1 MEAAVT
7 YRRETWNRFLHT
19 ILERLPPLIAKYSDS
34 NQKPISDVFDILSQ
48 GNVHTQKERIK
59 FLAKMDEFV
68 RNTMEN
74 EKYYQTPFLWFSNT
88 FFLNSQRLLVEAS
101 FHADDFIQYLVRVLR
116 GNPSTPGFFQLIKD
130 KTPLS
135 DLKWE
140 TLQYYCNEIHDP
152 LTEIQMDILRVIY
165 SMVNSDPLRAMDQH
179 YLTRE
184 IAQQIQV
191 TKQFRG
197 LHHLFS
203 RLDARWG
210 VWMFSEA
217 FGISMLMFKLT
228 MTKQRKLEP
237 FLDFHSPES
246 FVFQMSNVYCISDF
260 PDSFFGF
267 IYIPSECITHF
278 YTYLEQGVENNYLS
292 EFLIDPVLT
301 TQAGSSLAL
310 YSVDDGWE
318 ESYIPLEIKNA
329 IESRRRIQSKDIS
342 VKLGYVTPQLSN
354 RLNYQILESPE
365 QAIRVY
371 INTNE
376 SFSFGNLPI
385 KLGKDYHN
393 SVFTQADLALLAKFF
408 SKKIA
413 GPTFTVRNILNEFS
427 LDMFWVEIPSK
438 WECTVPLFLHLLPWS
453 SVLTTDKKIILI
465 TTLTSY
471 LLDWIKNHLSWHVV
485 QFSSVFRSKTL
496 REEWYDF
503 QNGKW
508 RCPQF
513 LDLNK

>member
-1 MEAAVT
+1 MKSEVS
-7 YRRETWNRFLHT
+7 YRRETWNRFLQT
-19 ILERLPPLIAKYSDS
+19 ILERLPRLIASYSS
-34 NQKPISDVFDILSQ
+34 SEQKIISEVFDILSQ
-48 GNVHTQKERIK
+48 GNVSTQEERNK
-59 FLAKMDEFV
+59 FLANMDQFV
-68 RNTMEN
+68 RKNMERV
-74 EKYYQTPFLWFSNT
+74 EYYQTPFLWFSNT
-88 FFLNSQRLLVEAS
+88 FFLNAQRLLVEAS

-116 GNPSTPGFFQLIKD
+116 GNPSTLGFFQLIQN
-130 KTPLS
+130 KTQLS

-140 TLQYYCNEIHDP
+140 ALQYYCNEIHDP
-152 LTEIQMDILRVIY
+152 LTEFQMDILRVIY

-184 IAQQIQV
+184 IVKGVHV

-217 FGISMLMFKLT
+217 FGISMSMFKLIMAKDHT
-228 MTKQRKLEP
+228 IDS
-237 FLDFHSPES
+237 FLDFYSPES
-246 FVFQMSNVYCISDF
+246 FVFQMSNVYGS
-260 PDSFFGF
+260 PNDSNTYFGF
-267 IYIPSECITHF
+267 F
-278 YTYLEQGVENNYLS
+278 YTPSSCVSQLTSFLEQGIENNHLS
-292 EFLIDPVLT
+292 EFQLEPVLT

-310 YSVDDGWE
+310 YSADSGWE
-318 ESYIPLEIKNA
+318 ESLPQEFKNA
-329 IESRRRIQSKDIS
+329 IESRRRIHSKDIS
-342 VKLGYVTPQLSN
+342 VKLGSVTPQLSN
-354 RLNYQILESPE
+354 RLNYKVLESPE

-385 KLGKDYHN
+385 KLGEDYHK

-413 GPTFTVRNILNEFS
+413 GPTFTIRNILNEFS
-427 LDMFWVEIPSK
+427 LDLYWVEIPSR
-438 WECTVPLFLHLLPWS
+438 WECTTPIFLHLLPWA
-453 SVLTTDKKIILI
+453 SVLSTGRKTVLI
-465 TTLTSY
+465 TPLTSY
-471 LLDWIKNHLSWHVV
+471 LLNWIKNHLSWHIV
-485 QFSSVFRSKTL
+485 QISSVFRSKSL

-508 RCPQF
+508 KCPRF
-513 LDLNK
+513 LKVNT